1 MWLYVATLIQFE
13 VFCLLICSHT
23 LVWSRALANNREET
37 ADTSFLQ
44 SLSELSF
51 RDQMRRW
58 VIWERLRAEPL
69 LFHIKRSQLRWFRHL
84 IRMFA
89 GRGVPD
95 MSYCVEVPRH
105 TREMMCLFW
114 PGVAL
119 VFPHMSYM
127 RWLGKG
133 RSWLLCLCCCPTQP
147 WMDGW
152 DVFWYLCLLLRSLDI
167 IWDIYFIFYYFKVL
181 YSF

>member
-44 SLSELSF
+44 SLSGLSF
-51 RDQMRRW
+51 RDEMRRW
-58 VIWERLRAEPL
+58 VIWEQSHYYSTSKGANWGGSGIL
-69 LFHIKRSQLRWFRHL
+69 LGCLLDEVFQ
-84 IRMFA
+84 
-89 GRGVPD
+89 V
-95 MSYCVEVPRH
+95 SYWVEVPRH
-105 TREMMCLFW
+105 TREMMCLCW

-127 RWLGKG
+127 RWLGRG

-152 DVFWYLCLLLRSLDI
+152 DVCWHLCLLLRSLDI